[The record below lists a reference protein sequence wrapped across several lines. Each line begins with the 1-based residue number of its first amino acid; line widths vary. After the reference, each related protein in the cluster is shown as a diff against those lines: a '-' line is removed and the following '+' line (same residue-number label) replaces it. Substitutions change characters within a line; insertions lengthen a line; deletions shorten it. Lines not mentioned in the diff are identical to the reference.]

1 MRIQFDVTHP
11 AHVHLFRHAIY
22 ALCRDGH
29 TVGVTTR
36 EKEITTRLLD
46 AYGIEHTV
54 LSTQAETPLG
64 LATEWGLREIR
75 TLRYARKFDP
85 DVIVSRL
92 NPPAVHAAAAVG
104 AGSIVFHDHEQANT
118 LARLTAPL
126 TDRFCTPSGYDAD
139 LGEPHRRY
147 EGYHELAYLHPNWFT
162 PDRSVLESH
171 GIDPDDRFFVLRFVS
186 MQAHHDIGR
195 NGLSRRA
202 KKQIATELS
211 KHGTVYVSN
220 EDDLPPAFNAKHV
233 PVPPED
239 IHHLLAYSS
248 LLVTDSNTMATEAAL
263 LGTPVVRSNS
273 FAENG
278 LSNFVELGSY
288 SLVRSFNDETNALN
302 AATEIAQDRSAN
314 GTWTDRRDELL
325 ETKIDVTS
333 YMLEQI
339 QEVAETNA

>member
-1 MRIQFDVTHP
+1 
-11 AHVHLFRHAIY
+11 
-22 ALCRDGH
+22 
-29 TVGVTTR
+29 
-36 EKEITTRLLD
+36 
-46 AYGIEHTV
+46 
-54 LSTQAETPLG
+54 
-64 LATEWGLREIR
+64 
-75 TLRYARKFDP
+75 
-85 DVIVSRL
+85 
-92 NPPAVHAAAAVG
+92 
-104 AGSIVFHDHEQANT
+104 
-118 LARLTAPL
+118 
-126 TDRFCTPSGYDAD
+126 
-139 LGEPHRRY
+139 
-147 EGYHELAYLHPNWFT
+147 
-162 PDRSVLESH
+162 
-171 GIDPDDRFFVLRFVS
+171 

-288 SLVRSFNDETNALN
+288 GLVRSFNDETNALN
-302 AATEIAQDRSAN
+302 AATEIAQDRFAN